1 MGRWIDTSDSRPLTP
16 LSPGDRFFPSRV
28 VPEPSIAEVSA
39 EILGDMADGGGGM
52 GMECGYRN
60 ASDRMVILRCLGPNA
75 FFLERVVFPFEML
88 NFACPKDSEV
98 KIWTHGL
105 GGPELVE
112 ALLADDLIL
121 DPVPPSLAADAR
133 FAPGLTGDLIESDT
147 SSPWLTSL

>member
-1 MGRWIDTSDSRPLTP
+1 MERTVISDLETAV
-16 LSPGDRFFPSRV
+16 LEIEEEPGV
-28 VPEPSIAEVSA
+28 
-39 EILGDMADGGGGM
+39 GDLV
-52 GMECGYRN
+52 CSYRN
-60 ASDRMVILRCLGPNA
+60 GSDRMVILRCLGPDG

-112 ALLADDLIL
+112 SLLADDLIL
-121 DPVPPSLAADAR
+121 DPVPPNLAADAPLGAG
-133 FAPGLTGDLIESDT
+133 FTGHFMESDT

>member
-1 MGRWIDTSDSRPLTP
+1 LERTVLSDLETAV
-16 LSPGDRFFPSRV
+16 LETEEEPGV
-28 VPEPSIAEVSA
+28 
-39 EILGDMADGGGGM
+39 GDLV
-52 GMECGYRN
+52 CSYRN
-60 ASDRMVILRCLGPNA
+60 GSDRMVILRCLGPEG

-112 ALLADDLIL
+112 SLLSDDLIL
-121 DPVPPSLAADAR
+121 DPVPPSLVSDAPVG
-133 FAPGLTGDLIESDT
+133 PGLTGQFLESET

>member
-1 MGRWIDTSDSRPLTP
+1 MTLERTALSDLETTVLEIEEES
-16 LSPGDRFFPSRV
+16 G
-28 VPEPSIAEVSA
+28 VSD
-39 EILGDMADGGGGM
+39 LV
-52 GMECGYRN
+52 CSYRN
-60 ASDRMVILRCLGPNA
+60 GSDRMVILRCLGPEG

-112 ALLADDLIL
+112 SMLADDLIMDSSL
-121 DPVPPSLAADAR
+121 PTMDPEAR
-133 FAPGLTGDLIESDT
+133 SVPGLTGFFMESDT

>member
-1 MGRWIDTSDSRPLTP
+1 LERTALSDLETTVLEIEEESGV
-16 LSPGDRFFPSRV
+16 GDLVCS
-28 VPEPSIAEVSA
+28 
-39 EILGDMADGGGGM
+39 
-52 GMECGYRN
+52 YRN
-60 ASDRMVILRCLGPNA
+60 GSDRMVILRCLGPDG

-112 ALLADDLIL
+112 ALMADDLIL
-121 DPVPPSLAADAR
+121 DPVPTNLAADAP
-133 FAPGLTGDLIESDT
+133 FVSGLTGDLVESDP

>member
-1 MGRWIDTSDSRPLTP
+1 
-16 LSPGDRFFPSRV
+16 
-28 VPEPSIAEVSA
+28 
-39 EILGDMADGGGGM
+39 
-52 GMECGYRN
+52 
-60 ASDRMVILRCLGPNA
+60 MVILRCLGPDG

-121 DPVPPSLAADAR
+121 DPVPTNLAADAR
-133 FAPGLTGDLIESDT
+133 FVPGLTGDLIESDP

>member
-1 MGRWIDTSDSRPLTP
+1 MTLERTALSDLETTVLEIEQESGV
-16 LSPGDRFFPSRV
+16 GDLVCS
-28 VPEPSIAEVSA
+28 
-39 EILGDMADGGGGM
+39 
-52 GMECGYRN
+52 YRN
-60 ASDRMVILRCLGPNA
+60 GSDRMVILRCLGPDG

-112 ALLADDLIL
+112 ALMADDLIL
-121 DPVPPSLAADAR
+121 DPVPPSLATDAR

>member
-1 MGRWIDTSDSRPLTP
+1 MERTV
-16 LSPGDRFFPSRV
+16 LSELETAV
-28 VPEPSIAEVSA
+28 L
-39 EILGDMADGGGGM
+39 EIEKESGVCDLV
-52 GMECGYRN
+52 CSYRN
-60 ASDRMVILRCLGPNA
+60 GSDRMVILRCLGPEG

-112 ALLADDLIL
+112 SLLADDLIL
-121 DPVPPSLAADAR
+121 DPVPPTLAPDAP
-133 FAPGLTGDLIESDT
+133 FGLGLTGNLVESDP